1 MKFLEAFDILDTR
14 DNIGI
19 KRAKDEIGFI
29 VKKNN
34 RYKVIL
40 NSNNPDHFLNDMDYC
55 FNSKDKDADDWI
67 VIDTNTLKEIKYY
80 TSREQL
86 KFINETIQS
95 LCMEKEGNLI
105 YFYIQKVATK
115 FVNASD
121 IGRMQLSNIVYDMNL
136 HQTIKSRYY
145 NLTDVYLYFD
155 FMNKQFYRLE
165 K

>member
-1 MKFLEAFDILDTR
+1 MKFLEAFDILDIR

-19 KRAKDEIGFI
+19 KRTKDEIGYI
-29 VKKNN
+29 IKKDN

-40 NSNNPDHFLNDMDYC
+40 NSKNADHFLNAMDYC
-55 FNSKDKDADDWI
+55 FNSNDKDADDWI
-67 VIDTNTLKEIKYY
+67 VIDTITLEEIKYV
-80 TSREQL
+80 TLRERL
-86 KFINETIQS
+86 KSINKAIQS
-95 LCMEKEGNLI
+95 NFMEKEGNLI
-105 YFYIQKVATK
+105 YFYIQEVSTK

-121 IGRMQLSNIVYDMNL
+121 IGKMQLSNIVYDMNL

-145 NLTDVYLYFD
+145 NLTDIYFD

>member
-19 KRAKDEIGFI
+19 KRTKDEIGFI

-34 RYKVIL
+34 RYKVIID
-40 NSNNPDHFLNDMDYC
+40 SNNPYHFLSDMDYW

-80 TSREQL
+80 TFREQL
-86 KFINETIQS
+86 KFINKIIQS
-95 LCMEKEGNLI
+95 NCMEKEGTLI
-105 YFYIQKVATK
+105 YFYIKEVSTK

-121 IGRMQLSNIVYDMNL
+121 IGKMQLSNIVYDTNL

-145 NLTDVYLYFD
+145 NLTDIYFD

>member
-19 KRAKDEIGFI
+19 KRTKDEIGFI

-34 RYKVIL
+34 RYKVIID
-40 NSNNPDHFLNDMDYC
+40 SNNPYHFLSDMDYC

-67 VIDTNTLKEIKYY
+67 VIDTNTLKEIKYDILC
-80 TSREQL
+80 EQL

-105 YFYIQKVATK
+105 YFYIQEVATK

-145 NLTDVYLYFD
+145 NLTDVYFD